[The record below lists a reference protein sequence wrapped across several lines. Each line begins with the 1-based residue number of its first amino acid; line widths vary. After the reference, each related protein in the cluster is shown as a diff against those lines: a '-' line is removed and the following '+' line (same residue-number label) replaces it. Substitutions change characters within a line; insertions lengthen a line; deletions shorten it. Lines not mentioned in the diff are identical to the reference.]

1 MFRIPLTLLLAVPLL
16 ANAAAYPLTVG
27 TVDKAKRG
35 WDFANGT
42 DKRSVTFNFRSDG
55 SALRLTARGYDI
67 DSVKEV
73 AVLVNGKRLG
83 NLPKT
88 ADDGFGGFRFDIP
101 ARMVPS
107 GDAKLVFKQRRP
119 GWRWGVTN
127 VLLKKRGGPSLAAAK
142 PTAKPTAKSAA
153 KPAGTFALQ
162 RAHDKAVTKLNRCQ
176 IDLTDAR
183 LETAEV
189 RLTVADLRAELKT
202 RSAGGKKAVQKPG
215 GTRNKIVSSNPNDPL
230 TTDAMSSWHVRGTV
244 NTVLSSGRTVFVGG
258 DFTNIYSEG
267 GGSLPR
273 RYLAAMDRFTG
284 EPTDFAPD
292 LDDEVWALAMSPDR
306 KTLYVGGS
314 FLTAEGLKRKRL
326 AAYDVETGA
335 LRDIDTPSPNGA
347 LRAIAVTD
355 GRVYIGGVFTKV
367 GDTKRSY
374 VAAFDPKTGEVD
386 GKFSAALDGR
396 VTSMALSPGRLW
408 IGGDFE
414 RIDGAR
420 QKGVAALDRGDGS
433 LQKTDDLAYPVIAL
447 SASDTQLFVAGGG
460 RGGRAAAFK
469 LANGTKQWE
478 ISSDGNFQAVG
489 LVDEGRYV
497 YFGGHY
503 EAIEGNKSVDRLTRH
518 DKRTGRT
525 DVSWFP
531 QINGVRS
538 INAIDVTANG
548 VHVGGDFTKAGG
560 KRHEGFA
567 IFSGLTE

>member
-1 MFRIPLTLLLAVPLL
+1 MSRLLLTLLLAVPLL
-16 ANAAAYPLTVG
+16 ANAGSYPLTVG
-27 TVDKAKRG
+27 TADKAKRG
-35 WDFANGT
+35 WNFGDGT
-42 DKRSVTFNFRSDG
+42 DKRKVTYTFQSDG

-67 DSVKEV
+67 DSVKEIT
-73 AVLVNGKRLG
+73 VLVNGKRLG

-88 ADDGFGGFRFDIP
+88 PNNGFGSFRFDIP
-101 ARMVPS
+101 ARLVPS
-107 GDAKLVFKQRRP
+107 GEAKLVFKQRRR
-119 GWRWGVTN
+119 GWRWGVTK
-127 VLLKKRGGPSLAAAK
+127 VLLRKRGEPRLAAM
-142 PTAKPTAKSAA
+142 
-153 KPAGTFALQ
+153 KPASDSGALFALQ
-162 RAHDKAVTKLNRCQ
+162 RTHEKAVAKLNRCQ
-176 IDLTDAR
+176 VDLTDAR
-183 LETAEV
+183 LESAET
-189 RLTVADLRAELKT
+189 RLTVADLRAELKS
-202 RSAGGKKAVQKPG
+202 RSAGKKKAEPRSAGARTKHVASKP
-215 GTRNKIVSSNPNDPL
+215 NEPL

-258 DFTNIYSEG
+258 DFTNIYSDE

-284 EPTDFAPD
+284 EPTDFAPN

-335 LRDIDTPSPNGA
+335 LRDVATPSPNGA

-367 GDTKRSY
+367 DGTKRSY
-374 VAAFDPKTGEVD
+374 VAAFDPKTGKLD
-386 GKFSAALDGR
+386 GKFNAGLDAR

-408 IGGDFE
+408 IGGDFK
-414 RIDGAR
+414 RIG
-420 QKGVAALDRGDGS
+420 GVKQRGIASLDRADGS
-433 LQKTDDLAYPVIAL
+433 LQKSDDLPYPVIAL
-447 SASDTQLFVAGGG
+447 EASDTQLFIAGGG

-469 LANGTKQWE
+469 LGNGTKQWE

-489 LVDEGRYV
+489 LVDEGRFV

-503 EAIEGNKSVDRLTRH
+503 EAIEGNKRVDRLTRH

-531 QINGVRS
+531 EINGIRS
-538 INAIDVTANG
+538 INSIDVTANG

-560 KRHEGFA
+560 KRHQGFA
-567 IFSGLTE
+567 TFSGLTE